1 MVLPETP
8 SSRFSSIGNGG
19 LLRTR
24 RVAARLLRTPFNRV
38 LGIGLWAVAS
48 MNMPLTADAINGR
61 ALFVTNCA
69 PCHGADGE
77 ARTPIAR
84 KLKVK
89 DLSLSALKDAEIR
102 EQILD
107 GKRGKR
113 KAMTMPSFKDRL
125 SAEEIQALVKVVRS
139 FRKSE

>member
-1 MVLPETP
+1 
-8 SSRFSSIGNGG
+8 
-19 LLRTR
+19 
-24 RVAARLLRTPFNRV
+24 
-38 LGIGLWAVAS
+38 